1 MSDIREL
8 TEAMRQFSEE
18 RDWTRF
24 HDPKSLALALVGE
37 VGEVAELLQW
47 LPAAELDERVREPR
61 LNARLGEELGDVLLY
76 LVRLADV
83 AGVDLCDAAR
93 TKLRSNRDRY
103 PVADHRGIA
112 PTRT

>member
-1 MSDIREL
+1 
-8 TEAMRQFSEE
+8 MRQFSEE

-37 VGEVAELLQW
+37 VGELAELLQW
-47 LPAAELDERVREPR
+47 LPAADLDALVREPR

-76 LVRLADV
+76 LLRLADV
-83 AGVDLCDAAR
+83 AGVDLLDAVR
-93 TKLRSNRDRY
+93 TKLQSNRDRY
-103 PVADHRGIA
+103 PADLNHGVA